1 MRRAD
6 RKGPA
11 RSVCRNCRRVGFTLF
26 VALGLLFGCDQTQER
41 SLLRIGLPDEP
52 RTLNIWLSGDRN
64 TANVLSQIYEPLY
77 IRSPESLE
85 FVPWLAADLPQS
97 DALNRTYTV
106 RLRKALWS
114 DGIPLTSMDVA
125 FTGRL
130 VQEFQ
135 IPRYASK
142 WRLVQSIETPDAA
155 TVVFHLKR
163 SYATFM
169 GGTLTVPIVPAH
181 QWEPIA
187 AQARTSKNPLAALI
201 NFPIAQPIGS
211 GPFRF
216 KQQQP
221 GNFLYL
227 EKNTHFFA
235 TGQAI
240 DGVTLGPFFDGIL
253 FKNYANADVG
263 ILALRKGSIDMYWW
277 GIPAGYLKI
286 LSQTPDIHVFA
297 SKKSALYYLGFN
309 LRRPPFDHLPLR
321 QAVATLIDK
330 KFIVQRILQDQGA
343 QMHAVVPPG
352 NTRWYNPDVTR
363 YGHAMDREARIRT
376 AYRILSDA
384 GYTWTH
390 PPVDAMGRVRPA
402 KELKRP
408 DGTVIAAF
416 DILTPPA
423 DYDAHR
429 AISGI
434 MIQQWLRDIGLPA
447 FARPMHF
454 GSLLEKI
461 KSRHDFDMFILGYGR
476 LPLHCDYLRYF
487 FQSSQDKPRGYNI
500 TGYRNAFYDKL
511 AVESQ
516 SEMNST
522 RRRELL
528 HRMQKIISAELPF
541 IPLYNPYLVEAVR
554 TDRFAG
560 WVPMIEGIGNRWS
573 FCRLKPLSQGSGA
586 RAERAHR
593 Q

>member
-6 RKGPA
+6 RKA
-11 RSVCRNCRRVGFTLF
+11 RTRSAGRYGRRAGLILL
-26 VALGLLFGCDQTQER
+26 VAMGLLCSCDRAEEKTI
-41 SLLRIGLPDEP
+41 LRIGLPDEP

-77 IRSPESLE
+77 IRSPERLE
-85 FVPWLAADLPQS
+85 FVPWLAADLPQF
-97 DALNRTYTV
+97 DARNRTYTV

-114 DGIPLTSMDVA
+114 DGTPLTSADVA

-155 TVVFHLKR
+155 TVIFHLKQP
-163 SYATFM
+163 YATFLS
-169 GGTLTVPIVPAH
+169 GTLMVPIVPAH

-187 AQARTSKNPLAALI
+187 VQARTSQNPLLALI
-201 NFPIAQPIGS
+201 NYPITQPVGS

-216 KQQQP
+216 KQQHS

-227 EKNTHFFA
+227 ERNTHFFA
-235 TGQAI
+235 TGRQI

-286 LSQTPDIHVFA
+286 LSETPDIRVFA
-297 SKKSALYYLGFN
+297 SKKSALYFLGFN

-330 KFIVQRILQDQGA
+330 KFIVHRILQDQA
-343 QMHAVVPPG
+343 TQMHAVVPPG

-363 YGHAMDREARIRT
+363 YGHALDREARIRT
-376 AYRILSDA
+376 AYGILSDA
-384 GYTWTH
+384 GYTWTL
-390 PPVDAMGRVRPA
+390 PPVDPQGRVQPA
-402 KELKRP
+402 RELKRP
-408 DGTVIAAF
+408 DGTVIAPF

-447 FARPMHF
+447 YARPMHF
-454 GSLLEKI
+454 ASLLEKI
-461 KSRHDFDMFILGYGR
+461 KSQHDFDLFILGYGR

-487 FQSSQDKPRGYNI
+487 FQSSQDKPRGYNM
-500 TGYRNAFYDKL
+500 TGYHNALYDKL

-516 SEMNST
+516 NEMDAT

-528 HRMQKIISAELPF
+528 HRMQKIISMELPF

-573 FCRLKPLSQGSGA
+573 FCRLKPRQQDA
-586 RAERAHR
+586 RARIERAHR